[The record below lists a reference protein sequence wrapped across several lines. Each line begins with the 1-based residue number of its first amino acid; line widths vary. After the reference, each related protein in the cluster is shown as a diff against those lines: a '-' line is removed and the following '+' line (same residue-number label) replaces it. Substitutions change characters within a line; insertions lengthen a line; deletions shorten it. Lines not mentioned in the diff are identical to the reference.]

1 MPRKV
6 EHAVELTPL
15 QERFCELYLLY
26 PAQPGKA
33 YREAGY
39 TAGTKNAASLANKL
53 LEKAKVQE
61 RIRELMDERSR
72 VTKVTAE
79 RVVLE
84 LARVGFSDLRNY
96 MTWGNRGA
104 RWMESEALSEE
115 HTPAISEIY
124 ETEREMDDGGVYRT
138 KRFKLHDKLGALRE
152 LAKHT
157 GVGGPAGQGIN
168 INVDVRQEQ
177 ERTKAKDMEQLFSE
191 IDEWREAEAPDDV
204 SPVKG
209 ELDG

>member
-1 MPRKV
+1 M
-6 EHAVELTPL
+6 
-15 QERFCELYLLY
+15 QERFVEEYLVDLN
-26 PAQPGKA
+26 PAKA
-33 YREAGY
+33 YQRAGY
-39 TAGTKNAASLANKL
+39 KMGAANRAKRANQL

-61 RIRELMDERSR
+61 RIRELMDERSK

-96 MTWGNRGA
+96 MTWGAKGA
-104 RWMESEALSEE
+104 RWKESEELSEE

-209 ELDG
+209 ELGR